1 MRICEEVIIMLEK
14 KRSANNL
21 ISEQLDDHEKRLLMI
36 EENVRNLNDT
46 IVEIKKAQSHFL
58 CDAGFRS

>member
-1 MRICEEVIIMLEK
+1 MLEK

-36 EENVRNLNDT
+36 EENVRNLNPKLQVQ
-46 IVEIKKAQSHFL
+46 VEQNFNS
-58 CDAGFRS
+58 